1 MLPAEKEGLLHR
13 TSVLVAAMTAALVV
27 LTAAC
32 GGSGSPFDSS
42 TAAGDGSAT
51 TSGGAT
57 TSQATA
63 GSLPGDASEIQV
75 LLDRFRDTPLRLTY
89 LVGEEP
95 NRQEITLSQDPTAD
109 PPASAVIFQGG
120 QWITLGDRSIL
131 CGAGAGNQCFE
142 MEASGGFDMASAMIN
157 PYAMLALS
165 LEGITDTPGF
175 EVDTSGTTIA
185 GRTGVC
191 FTFSP
196 QAILVSDVDSV
207 RDCIDDQLGFTLLLE
222 VTPAGSATAT
232 RQMEL
237 QSVGQPQPGD
247 FEPTGTVIS
256 VPQS

>member
-1 MLPAEKEGLLHR
+1 LNR
-13 TSVLVAAMTAALVV
+13 TRIFVTTAATALVI
-27 LTAAC
+27 LAAAC
-32 GGSGSPFDSS
+32 GGSGSPFESS
-42 TAAGDGSAT
+42 TSAGDAGTGSV
-51 TSGGAT
+51 AT
-57 TSQATA
+57 TSQGAA
-63 GSLPGDASEIQV
+63 GSLPGDAGEIQA

-89 LVGEEP
+89 RVGEEP
-95 NRQEITLSQDPTAD
+95 DRQEITLSQDPTAD
-109 PPASAVIFQGG
+109 PPASAVIFQDGK
-120 QWITLGDRSIL
+120 WITLGDRSIL
-131 CGAGAGNQCFE
+131 CGGGAGSQCFE

-175 EVDTSGTTIA
+175 EVDTSGTTLA

-196 QAILVSDVDSV
+196 RAILGSDVDSV